1 MQNWVAA
8 ATKRDQVA
16 LHVVSFR
23 TAFSFVV
30 NIEMLEATTELSP
43 LAIARKDLRSFA

>member
-1 MQNWVAA
+1 MAA
-8 ATKRDQVA
+8 FSAKRDQIGLRIIA
-16 LHVVSFR
+16 ERAAS
-23 TAFSFVV
+23 SFVV